1 MRTSVWPAGGGR
13 SLRGDAAAGLAP
25 SCCRYLN
32 LVGHTVV
39 GWMWLRLATAAARPA
54 AAADGADGFYCGKL
68 HTAAYYFRHE
78 LPKTEPVAAT
88 LLSLDTTVREMR
100 ADWF

>member
-1 MRTSVWPAGGGR
+1 MLNADPRHAACGR
-13 SLRGDAAAGLAP
+13 VVGLNKKMGHRALP
-25 SCCRYLN
+25 NCAWYLN
-32 LVGHTVV
+32 LVGHTV
-39 GWMWLRLATAAARPA
+39 
-54 AAADGADGFYCGKL
+54 L